1 MDEPWTQEAKWKKP
15 DKKDHILFHLYDM
28 SKGVI
33 SIETDSRLVI
43 TRSWGDWGIRMAADE
58 YGISWAMKCSKIK

>member
-28 SKGVI
+28 SQIGKYI
-33 SIETDSRLVI
+33 KTESRLVV
-43 TRSWGDWGIRMAADE
+43 A
-58 YGISWAMKCSKIK
+58 